1 MTRPPPHTP
10 TRWHR
15 IEAAAVRCLALLAR
29 PEHPAAVRAAEK
41 QRRVDIAAQANART
55 HGRDC

>member
-29 PEHPAAVRAAEK
+29 PDRRAVVHAADR
-41 QRRVDIAAQANART
+41 QRRADAAAQAQAREV
-55 HGRDC
+55 RR